1 MKQLTFSLIVLIFV
15 NTFFAQSTDS
25 ILNNQTKD
33 SIHHHESKLEH
44 LVNDVIPDKRPL
56 FTSFEVKY
64 HHDGFLEN
72 NSNLDTYLKSM
83 NSHAWEFRMG
93 INTNGKRA
101 WQKLWKYPTYGIGFY
116 QTYWEATSYLG
127 NPSALFVY
135 FNAPFTN
142 PHKKLSFNYDIGIG
156 VSYNFLAYNPD
167 TNPENDL
174 IGSDVNVYLNFRGE
188 LNWEVTKR
196 FSADLGI
203 GWTHFSNG
211 RTRTPNI
218 GVNLLGWDLG
228 LKYHFRPSHKDM
240 YDNELFKP
248 DLIDV
253 TIPEFTPFYE
263 YYAVLS
269 GGWRTSS
276 NDVESPTIY
285 GVGSLAIDA
294 ARHYGHMGK
303 YSIGLD
309 IFYDSGLVE
318 EYEKENKSSN
328 SSDYFFTG
336 IHVGHELKIQKFAFV
351 TQLGFYLQ
359 EKPEKGAIYTRFGL
373 RYDVTKNFHIRGGL
387 KTLNGFAADFIEWG
401 VGYSIYSKKYNTL
414 VHQFRK

>member
-1 MKQLTFSLIVLIFV
+1 MISFIGFSQNESSNVTLD
-15 NTFFAQSTDS
+15 ST
-25 ILNNQTKD
+25 QTTKR
-33 SIHHHESKLEH
+33 HESKIQKT
-44 LVNDVIPDKRPL
+44 VDKVIPDKKPL
-56 FTSFEVKY
+56 FASIEVKY
-64 HHDGFLEN
+64 HNDGFLEN
-72 NSNLDTYLKSM
+72 GANLDSYISGM
-83 NSHAWEFRMG
+83 NSHAWEVRMG

-142 PHKKLSFNYDIGIG
+142 PQKKFSLNYDVGVG
-156 VSYNFLAYNPD
+156 VSYNFLAYDPNS
-167 TNPENDL
+167 NPENDL

-196 FSADLGI
+196 FSADLGV

-218 GVNLLGWDLG
+218 GVNLLGWDVG
-228 LKYHFRPSHKDM
+228 LKYHLRPSHKEM
-240 YDNELFKP
+240 YKTDGYKP
-248 DLIDV
+248 ELIDV
-253 TIPEFTPFYE
+253 PIPEFEAFYE

-276 NDVESPTIY
+276 NDVESASVY
-285 GVGSLAIDA
+285 GVGSLAMDV

-303 YSIGLD
+303 YSVGLD

-318 EYEKENKSSN
+318 EYDKEGKSS
-328 SSDYFFTG
+328 STSDYFFTG
-336 IHVGHELKIQKFAFV
+336 IHVGHELKIQKFSFI

-359 EKPEKGAIYTRFGL
+359 EKPEKGTIYTRFGL
-373 RYDVTKNFHIRGGL
+373 RYDITKSFHIRGGL

-414 VHQFRK
+414 VHQFR